1 MRGPFGVFGGGEMG
15 KLIAVASGKGGV
27 GKTTV
32 AGGIAGALA
41 SMGRSVLLVDGDAA
55 MGNLD
60 LVLGLEGAA
69 TSDLV
74 DVLHGICP
82 LRKAILRISREDPLW
97 FLPVALPGKTDLS
110 VLAALPQ
117 VLSLLAGR
125 FDYVIADCPAGIGE
139 IAGHLLCGAEL
150 TLMVTTP
157 EKMALRDARRVLST
171 LDRPSGQRRLIVN
184 RIRPQLIRQG
194 TAPDVDAMID
204 MMGLQLIGLLE
215 EDPSVTPLQ
224 NAGVPIIFHTACP
237 AGRQLW
243 DIARR
248 VDGQQTPLRI

>member
-1 MRGPFGVFGGGEMG
+1 MG

-32 AGGIAGALA
+32 AGGVAGALA
-41 SMGRSVLLVDGDAA
+41 SLGRSVLLVDGDAA

-60 LVLGLEGAA
+60 LILGLEGAA

-74 DVLHGICP
+74 DVLQGVCP

-97 FLPVALPGKTDLS
+97 FLPVALPGKSDLS
-110 VLAALPQ
+110 VLVTLPQ
-117 VLSLLAGR
+117 VLTLLAQR
-125 FDYVIADCPAGIGE
+125 FDYVVADCPAGVGDL
-139 IAGHLLCGAEL
+139 AGHLMRDADLIL
-150 TLMVTTP
+150 VVTTP
-157 EKMALRDARRVLST
+157 EKMALRDARRVLSA
-171 LDRPSGQRRLIVN
+171 LDKPPGQQRLVIN

-194 TAPDVDAMID
+194 SAPDVDAIID
-204 MMGLQLIGLLE
+204 LMGLQLIGLLE

-224 NAGVPIIFHTACP
+224 NAGVPIIFHTACA

-248 VDGQQTPLRI
+248 IDGQSAPLRI